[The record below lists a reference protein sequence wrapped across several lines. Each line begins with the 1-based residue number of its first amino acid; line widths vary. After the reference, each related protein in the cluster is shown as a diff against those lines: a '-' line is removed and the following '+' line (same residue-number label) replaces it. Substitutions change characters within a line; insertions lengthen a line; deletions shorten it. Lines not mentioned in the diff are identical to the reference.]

1 MGISK
6 VKLKNIYFLY
16 AICFASVSYACF
28 QHTHDFFWRIA
39 AFVFSGLF
47 YILSIWYLI
56 ERKKEIK
63 RKLLSSDYKPISLF
77 VALLL
82 IILVF
87 SIKWDIANL
96 STLFFHPF
104 AFLAFFIAFISLTIR
119 TKSDVSDII
128 RMCNGIAFYFGVFII
143 VDLIVFNKP
152 ILVNEMYLFLV
163 FSLIFSSKKSPLW
176 KIYLL
181 ILLIGI
187 MIVNA
192 GLDNR
197 TIAIRIALI
206 LSAFYTIELI
216 NITKY
221 KVLKIGLL
229 AVGVLFLYG
238 ISFHYE
244 EIFNWAVKSNLF
256 NSLDQTDTRTFLFS
270 EIFEELKGFDWI
282 WGRGFLGKYYS
293 YYFDTWQGDA
303 GDYKFRFTSE
313 VGVLNLL
320 LKGGILLILMYFLSI
335 ITALKKGLFN
345 LYKSRIA
352 IKITIV
358 LFIQFILLGIE
369 NFAAFN
375 TNNLFIWLPVGLL
388 IFLDRIRRQRLK
400 GNISKEKTKD
410 FNYNPFL

>member
-6 VKLKNIYFLY
+6 IKLKNIYFLY
-16 AICFASVSYACF
+16 AICLASVSYACF

-47 YILSIWYLI
+47 YILSIWYLV

-87 SIKWDIANL
+87 SIKWDIASL
-96 STLFFHPF
+96 GTLFFHPF

-128 RMCNGIAFYFGVFII
+128 RMCNGIAIYFGVFII

-163 FSLIFSSKKSPLW
+163 FCLIFSSKKSALW

-192 GLDNR
+192 GLDMR
-197 TIAIRIALI
+197 TVSIRIALI
-206 LSAFYTIELI
+206 LSAFYTIELLK
-216 NITKY
+216 ITKY
-221 KVLKIGLL
+221 KVLKFGLL
-229 AVGVLFLYG
+229 AIGVLFLYG

-244 EIFNWAVKSNLF
+244 EIFNWAIKSNLF
-256 NSLDQTDTRTFLFS
+256 SSLDQTDTRTFLFN
-270 EIFEELKGFDWI
+270 EIFEELKGIDWI

-293 YYFDTWQGDA
+293 YYFDTWQGEG
-303 GDYKFRFTSE
+303 GDNKIRFTVE

-320 LKGGILLILMYFLSI
+320 LKGGVLLLLMYLMALLSV
-335 ITALKKGLFN
+335 LKKGFFN

-375 TNNLFIWLPVGLL
+375 NNNLLIWLPVGLI
-388 IFLDRIRRQRLK
+388 IFMNRERKNRLK
-400 GNISKEKTKD
+400 ILSSNEKTKD
-410 FNYNPFL
+410 TNYNTIL